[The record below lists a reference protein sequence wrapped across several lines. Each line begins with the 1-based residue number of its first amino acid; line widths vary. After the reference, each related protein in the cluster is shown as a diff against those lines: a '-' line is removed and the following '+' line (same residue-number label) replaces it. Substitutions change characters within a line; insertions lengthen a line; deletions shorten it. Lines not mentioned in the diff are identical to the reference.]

1 MLKMEDPQSKTHFPK
16 PSSPH
21 PSMDFLRSTHDPK
34 NFFFFFFLWLL
45 LLLLL
50 EINTRLSPTNSSKC
64 SIWTIQRKTHFP
76 KSPKEGEKGNK
87 PTNEQTSFPFLP
99 PLLSQRSHFNS
110 FPFLKTQIFSPYKPR
125 REKPI
130 LELNPLSS
138 KQSWVQNCNKTH
150 DSTHNIPLPHP
161 SCPPLFLLPLST
173 CFLCDQSI
181 AFSKGTHT
189 CSDIYMLV
197 NWYLLI
203 TFPWSNNVWEAKEL
217 DWMKYTSYVPMWPI
231 LSSYSQLAINLHFF
245 SCFFPI
251 SSLRISLCVFRGQ
264 LIFCE

>member
-21 PSMDFLRSTHDPK
+21 ASMDFLRSTHDPK

>member
-1 MLKMEDPQSKTHFPK
+1 
-16 PSSPH
+16 
-21 PSMDFLRSTHDPK
+21 
-34 NFFFFFFLWLL
+34 
-45 LLLLL
+45 
-50 EINTRLSPTNSSKC
+50 LSPTNSSKC

-150 DSTHNIPLPHP
+150 DSTHNIPIP
-161 SCPPLFLLPLST
+161 PPLSSS
-173 CFLCDQSI
+173 FLCPHASCVINQLP
-181 AFSKGTHT
+181 FPKGRIHALIYT
-189 CSDIYMLV
+189 C
-197 NWYLLI
+197 W
-203 TFPWSNNVWEAKEL
+203 
-217 DWMKYTSYVPMWPI
+217 
-231 LSSYSQLAINLHFF
+231 
-245 SCFFPI
+245 
-251 SSLRISLCVFRGQ
+251 
-264 LIFCE
+264 